1 MRPFSVRSLLQ
12 VLVFLSV
19 VLLVTRVAEA
29 AGGGGGAPAMEG
41 ALHVLHHIGTAVLGV
56 YNGLKLLIAW
66 LRRQHF
72 HGCVILAVVGLVVY
86 AIGLATGSLVIN
98 LTGMLLVVLSH
109 IVECVCEFL
118 AKVRE
123 FFRAE

>member
-41 ALHVLHHIGTAVLGV
+41 ALHVLHHIGTAVLGM